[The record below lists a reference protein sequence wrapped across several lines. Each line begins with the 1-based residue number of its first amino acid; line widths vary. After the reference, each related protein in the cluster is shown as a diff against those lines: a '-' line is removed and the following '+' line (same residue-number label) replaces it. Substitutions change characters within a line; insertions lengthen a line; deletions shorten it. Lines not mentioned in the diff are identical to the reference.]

1 MRLPWTARRPVSDAD
16 FLTAIDAAHGRAVRA
31 FLRTH
36 WRDPHQI
43 EDLTQEVLMRAW
55 RSVEILRRKD
65 ITDHEIRA
73 WLLTTTRRVVIDRW
87 RAEQRRPTT
96 TLDQSDLVA
105 LAPADEPLDRALDS
119 WLVAEAL
126 SRLSPDHR
134 AVVTELFY
142 RDRTVAETAQLLGI
156 PEGTVKSRSYYAVR
170 ALRTIFDELG
180 VTR

>member
-1 MRLPWTARRPVSDAD
+1 MRLRWTARRQVSDAE
-16 FLTAIDAAHGRAVRA
+16 FLTAIDAAHGRAVRTY
-31 FLRTH
+31 LRTH
-36 WRDPHQI
+36 WRDPHQV
-43 EDLTQEVLMRAW
+43 EDLTQDVLMQAW
-55 RSVEILRRKD
+55 RSVETLRRKD
-65 ITDHEIRA
+65 ITDREIRA
-73 WLLTTTRRVVIDRW
+73 WLLTTARRVLIDRW
-87 RAEQRRPTT
+87 RAEQRRPATP
-96 TLDQSDLVA
+96 LDRSDLLA
-105 LAPADEPLDRALDS
+105 FAPADEPLDRALDA

-126 SRLSPDHR
+126 DRLSPEHR